1 VRNLFGDLVEL
12 GHFIEQL
19 LALLQGRVHRF
30 VQDLG
35 KLDQVL
41 GGLPEQ
47 WKNFLSFGV
56 KNWKTVFRLKD
67 ISLFLMVQS

>member
-1 VRNLFGDLVEL
+1 
-12 GHFIEQL
+12 
-19 LALLQGRVHRF
+19 LQGRVHRF

-47 WKNFLSFGV
+47 WKNFLSFRV
-56 KNWKTVFRLKD
+56 KNWKTVFRLKTPAV
-67 ISLFLMVQS
+67 F